1 MAQQKAIRVE
11 GIDAVQAV
19 LRHIAKEDLNM
30 ARGALRDGS
39 QQIAQRD
46 LIPELKKGAAASG
59 VPIAPAMAD
68 TARARRDR
76 IVFVQVGAT
85 NPRLS
90 GFTSRSRDSRGRS
103 WKTALA
109 LGSNYGPTDPDVN
122 HYAVGRTRSGH
133 WVQPTVN
140 SNGTHK
146 RVQDAYRRLLADI
159 LRRYG

>member
-68 TARARRDR
+68 TARARADR
-76 IVFVQVGAT
+76 IVVVKVGAV
-85 NPRLS
+85 NPKGLS
-90 GFTSRSRDSRGRS
+90 GYRPRSRGTGKNYR
-103 WKTALA
+103 TNLA